1 LKQNPRLKSPMAGQA
16 ARITIIPVI
25 ESTLYTGG
33 TAVFPAVE
41 EAIGLAKSEVL
52 LSLYAIAPDSIGGRL
67 VSALCQAARRGV
79 GVKFIVDDFG
89 SLGSS
94 TQVRN
99 QLTAAGVAV
108 TVFRPFW
115 KYLATNPGQAL
126 HRTHARVLLV
136 DRTLFG
142 LGSVVFRGDYA
153 DRDDLFMLLQPENTG
168 PILDFFRCLQSQ
180 AAPQAAARALG
191 GGMKL
196 LTSAPDAPSRL
207 IYRWA
212 LSACRRAR
220 RRIWI
225 ASPFFCPPRGLLQA
239 LEEAAGRGVDIR
251 IFTPLRPGF
260 HGDLMRALPLP
271 GLISRGCAKWYGCPR
286 YFHWKFC
293 MADDRWTLGSANFDL
308 IGIERNFELNV
319 CAEGGP
325 ILEDLEA
332 LAASLAAAGCATIP
346 NGSLRVMRLLAPVI
360 YKAAVAVSA
369 LT

>member
-1 LKQNPRLKSPMAGQA
+1 
-16 ARITIIPVI
+16 
-25 ESTLYTGG
+25 
-33 TAVFPAVE
+33 VFPAVE

-67 VSALCQAARRGV
+67 LSALCQAARRGV
-79 GVKFIVDDFG
+79 AVKFIVDDFG

-115 KYLATNPGQAL
+115 KCLATNPGHAL
-126 HRTHARVLLV
+126 HRTHARLLLI

-142 LGSVVFRGDYA
+142 LGSLVFRQDYA
-153 DRDDLFMLLQPENTG
+153 DRDDLFMLLEPENTD

-180 AAPQAAARALG
+180 AAPPAAAARAIG

-196 LTSAPDAPSRL
+196 VTSAPDPPSRR

-225 ASPFFCPPRGLLQA
+225 ATPFFCPPRGLLNA
-239 LEEAAGRGVDIR
+239 LEQAAGRGVDIR

-271 GLISRGCAKWYGCPR
+271 GLISRGAAKWYACPR

-293 MADDRWTLGSANFDL
+293 IADDRWMLGSANFDL

-325 ILEDLEA
+325 TLEDLEA
-332 LAASLAAAGCATIP
+332 LAASLAATASRTTP
-346 NGSLRVMRLLAPVI
+346 SGSLRVVRVLAPLI
-360 YKAAVAVSA
+360 YRAAVAVSA